1 MCLSVVCSSHIGCR
15 FVWLKGTANGSGL
28 PSPQPLYA
36 IAKVLKWQSSHTDN
50 LKLEKDLKPILELLF
65 FVYIEHVKFQ
75 KASFNSN

>member
-1 MCLSVVCSSHIGCR
+1 M
-15 FVWLKGTANGSGL
+15 WLKGTANGSGL

-65 FVYIEHVKFQ
+65 FVYIER
-75 KASFNSN
+75 